1 MSRTFKRPMFRKGGN
16 VGVGIMSGITDRVQ
30 ARDGFAGE
38 EFSSPLY
45 SRQLTELQANKPID
59 TTIRPFAPMVYE
71 NIDIEEMVGTPK
83 TTEEYIAEL
92 EKGAGKYGGADPLT
106 TFLLTAGPQVAK
118 ATGFADAI
126 SKLGPANKALL
137 ERLDKEAE
145 YQRDLRLAGTKLGIG
160 AEERAEQKTF
170 DLKKLDLSQENEVK
184 YLNDQRRYD
193 QLVAEDK
200 RNYDEA
206 VRVKTRAYQK
216 LDNEDKQKFEQK
228 LIDEGR
234 AFELEK
240 IKREEEFQLKLLED
254 QTGVSNTIKES
265 AQKGYE
271 NRDYGTL
278 GEATRIETWKLKD
291 SRELLDK
298 GFSIASEPLDPKAV
312 QNEKSLKKAAQNF
325 GKKGNNTNRIYY
337 DWTNDI
343 QYKLVKD
350 GKEYKFEVYDQGT
363 ETSGDM
369 TKTTESVKEAIEKL
383 PIRSEEE
390 IGEDE
395 SYDVVKF
402 NDPFKKEF
410 GDRFRREQRDA
421 IRKANVAA
429 RGTVLPQAQGKKDV
443 TLDTRMTRPQ
453 QSDYEKFLREYRNR
467 T

>member
-1 MSRTFKRPMFRKGGN
+1 
-16 VGVGIMSGITDRVQ
+16 
-30 ARDGFAGE
+30 
-38 EFSSPLY
+38 
-45 SRQLTELQANKPID
+45 
-59 TTIRPFAPMVYE
+59 
-71 NIDIEEMVGTPK
+71 
-83 TTEEYIAEL
+83 
-92 EKGAGKYGGADPLT
+92 
-106 TFLLTAGPQVAK
+106 
-118 ATGFADAI
+118 
-126 SKLGPANKALL
+126 
-137 ERLDKEAE
+137 
-145 YQRDLRLAGTKLGIG
+145 
-160 AEERAEQKTF
+160 
-170 DLKKLDLSQENEVK
+170 
-184 YLNDQRRYD
+184 
-193 QLVAEDK
+193 
-200 RNYDEA
+200 
-206 VRVKTRAYQK
+206 
-216 LDNEDKQKFEQK
+216 
-228 LIDEGR
+228 
-234 AFELEK
+234 
-240 IKREEEFQLKLLED
+240 
-254 QTGVSNTIKES
+254 
-265 AQKGYE
+265 
-271 NRDYGTL
+271 
-278 GEATRIETWKLKD
+278 
-291 SRELLDK
+291 LDK